1 MKPELAVRSFVRRP
15 VLTTVLVTAL
25 AALPLG
31 TGLAQSVNLEGAGAT
46 FPAPLI
52 TAWADEYRDA
62 TDGRVTL
69 NYQSIGSGGGI
80 RQFLN
85 QTVMFGASERFLTD
99 EQIHDV
105 EAATGGTALNLPVTL
120 GSVVPTYNL
129 PGVTERLT
137 LDGPTLAR
145 LFLGEIPFWD
155 DEAIADLN
163 PDLDLP
169 PLPVQIVHRSD
180 GSGTTAVWT
189 DYLSK
194 VDATWAERV
203 GFATS
208 VDWPV
213 GIGGNGNEGVAG
225 VVQTTPGAL
234 GYNSLVYATLNDIAY
249 AAVINAAG
257 TPVVADLPST
267 SAAGD
272 VDLPADARVS
282 ITDTPAPDGYPAA
295 GFAWLLVHERLEANA
310 TISSRAE
317 AEELV
322 RFFLYVLTD
331 GQDLSEPLD
340 FARLPDAAV
349 DVAIA
354 MVERMTYEDE
364 PLGADLVRELAAR

>member
-1 MKPELAVRSFVRRP
+1 MCQETRFLSGTAV
-15 VLTTVLVTAL
+15 
-25 AALPLG
+25 
-31 TGLAQSVNLEGAGAT
+31 AQNVNLEGAGAT

-52 TAWADEYRDA
+52 TAWADEYRDL
-62 TDGRVTL
+62 TDGRVTV

-99 EQIHDV
+99 EQLSEV
-105 EAATGGTALNLPVTL
+105 QEATGGTAWNLPVTL

-129 PGVTERLT
+129 PGVDERLV

-155 DEAIADLN
+155 DEAIQALN
-163 PDLDLP
+163 PDVNLP
-169 PLPVQIVHRSD
+169 LLPVQIVHRSD

-194 VDATWAERV
+194 VSESWAEQV

-208 VDWPV
+208 VDWPT

-234 GYNSLVYATLNDIAY
+234 GYNSLVYASLNDIAY
-249 AAVINAAG
+249 AAVVNASGNAI
-257 TPVVADLPST
+257 VADLATT

-272 VDLPADARVS
+272 VDMPADTRVS

-310 TISSRAE
+310 AIESQQQ
-317 AEELV
+317 AEELI
-322 RFFLYVLTD
+322 RFFLYVLSD
-331 GQDLSEPLD
+331 GQDTSEPLD
-340 FARLPDAAV
+340 FARLPTVAVDAAF
-349 DVAIA
+349 A
-354 MVERMTYEDE
+354 MIERTTYDDE
-364 PLGADLVRELAAR
+364 PIGRTLLEEHRAR